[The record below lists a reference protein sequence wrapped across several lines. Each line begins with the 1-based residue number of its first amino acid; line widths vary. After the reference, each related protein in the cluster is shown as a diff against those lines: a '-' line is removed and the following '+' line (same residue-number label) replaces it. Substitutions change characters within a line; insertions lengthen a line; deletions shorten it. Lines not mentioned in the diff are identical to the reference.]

1 MTHVAILGAGI
12 MGTAAA
18 LLLARRGRRVT
29 LFDRAGAPVS
39 GASRWNEGK
48 IHLGY
53 LYAGDP
59 SLATAR
65 RLVAG
70 GVRFRALVED
80 LIGTSIAPAIAA
92 DGDIYARH
100 HASVVGADDA
110 ARYYE
115 AVAALV
121 ADADPAGTYL
131 GLGAVAPPRRL
142 SPSERSRL
150 FGDAITDAVAV
161 PERSVDTT
169 WIADRLVEV
178 LAAEP
183 RVALRLDTEVRGVRP
198 AGSTDDRLDVLTPA
212 GADGPYDAV
221 VNALWEGRLAVDAT
235 AGLPPP
241 ERWSHR
247 YRLAAFL
254 TTRAPIAVPSTVV
267 ATGPFGDVK
276 RYDGRRFYVSWYPA
290 GLVAEGHGVAPP
302 PVPAVDGRRLL
313 DETLAQVATLVPSV
327 AALPAA
333 VETSHIGGGWVFA
346 AGDGSL
352 ADPHATLHRRDRVGL
367 TRRGRYLS
375 VDTGKYSLAPW
386 LAQQVADAIL

>member
-1 MTHVAILGAGI
+1 MTHVAMLGAGI
-12 MGTAAA
+12 MGVSAA
-18 LLLARRGRRVT
+18 LRLARRGCRVT
-29 LFDRAGAPVS
+29 LFDRADAPVS

-48 IHLGY
+48 IHLGF
-53 LYAGDP
+53 LYAGDR

-65 RLVAG
+65 RVVAG

-92 DGDIYARH
+92 DDDIYARH

-110 ARYYE
+110 ARYYA

-121 ADADPAGTYL
+121 ADADPTGEYL
-131 GLGAVAPPRRL
+131 GLGAAPPPRRL
-142 SPSERSRL
+142 SPAERARL
-150 FGDAITDAVAV
+150 YGDAITEAFAV
-161 PERSVDTT
+161 PERSVDTR
-169 WIADRLVEV
+169 WIADRLVEA

-183 RVALRLDTEVRGVRP
+183 RIELRLGTEVRSVRP
-198 AGSTDDRLDVLTPA
+198 RTTTDDRLDVLTPA

-254 TTRAPIAVPSTVV
+254 TTRTPIAVPSTVV

-276 RYDGRRFYVSWYPA
+276 RYDGRRFYVSWYAA

-302 PVPAVDGRRLL
+302 PVPPVDDRRLL
-313 DETLAQVATLVPSV
+313 DETLARVAALVPSV
-327 AALPAA
+327 AALPPALEA
-333 VETSHIGGGWVFA
+333 SRVAGGWVFA

-352 ADPHATLHRRDRVGL
+352 ADPHATLHRRDRVGF
-367 TRRGRYLS
+367 TRHGRYLS